1 MTIARRALLAAAC
14 ALPLAATFAAARRVA
29 GPANPHDLTGV
40 WTNAWYTKME
50 RPKAFKGLTATAA
63 EAEAFEAPRRAHHGE
78 LLDPVHDELGQNE
91 SEFPDNGPGLARIRG
106 EYRTSWITDPPDG
119 RIPWTPE
126 AAKRLYIHVEG
137 PEVLDNVEN
146 RDTDERCLT
155 NSTATAPLVNAH
167 DANLI
172 QIVQTPGAVV
182 LVGEKNHEARIIRL
196 DGGAAPVIRG
206 WTATSVGRWEGPT
219 LVVETSGLRAGV
231 TKLDDNIYLSDQSR
245 VVERF
250 TRTGPKEIAYLFE
263 VSDPSLFTRAWRGE
277 MVLRQAEGM
286 IYEYACHEGN
296 YSLPTILHAA
306 RMAEKK

>member
-1 MTIARRALLAAAC
+1 MTIARRALLAAAF
-14 ALPLAATFAAARRVA
+14 ALPLAAPAATFAAARRAA
-29 GPANPHDLTGV
+29 GTPNPHDLTGV

-50 RPKAFKGLTATAA
+50 RPKAFRGLTATAA

-91 SEFPDNGPGLARIRG
+91 SEFPDNGPGLAPIRG

-126 AAKRLYIHVEG
+126 AAKRLYIHAEG
-137 PEVLDNVEN
+137 PEVLDDVED

-196 DGGAAPVIRG
+196 DGGPAPVIPG
-206 WTATSVGRWEGPT
+206 WTATSVGRWEGAT
-219 LVVETSGLRAGV
+219 LVVETSGLRPGV

-250 TRTGPKEIAYLFE
+250 TRTGPTEITYLFE
-263 VSDPSLFTRAWRGE
+263 VRDPSLFTRAWRGE
-277 MVLRQAEGM
+277 MGCGRPRA
-286 IYEYACHEGN
+286 
-296 YSLPTILHAA
+296 
-306 RMAEKK
+306 